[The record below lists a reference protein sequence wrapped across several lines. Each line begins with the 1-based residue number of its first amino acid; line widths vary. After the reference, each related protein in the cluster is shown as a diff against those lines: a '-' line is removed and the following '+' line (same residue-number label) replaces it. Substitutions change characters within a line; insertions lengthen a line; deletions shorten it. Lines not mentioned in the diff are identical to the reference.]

1 MFSKFLAAA
10 LLLGGTAM
18 AASPVFAQ
26 SEAEQSDAQ
35 AEPAPAEATTSAED
49 TAPAAEADSAPADP
63 VIARVDGQDILQS
76 DLVAFIQ
83 TLPPQIQ
90 GQVGFLM
97 PQLVEQMVNN
107 ALVTSAGRKAD
118 MAADPEVMAR
128 LAQFEDIIIRQVFIQ
143 RTIDAQT
150 TPERLDSAYQAYL
163 EENPPEPELV
173 ARHILVETEDAAKAL
188 IVELDGGADFAA
200 LAEENSIGPSKAN
213 GGELPPFVA
222 GDMVPEFSEAAFAM
236 EAGNHSAAPVQTQF
250 GFHIIKVEE
259 RRMTEPPSQQA
270 LEAQLREQLA
280 QDVVQDLYAELRERA
295 EVEVLLGR
303 TAPNDSAEDSAEEP
317 AASVSET
324 PEQTEPDAGSTNQ

>member
-1 MFSKFLAAA
+1 MFSKFLAAV

-18 AASPVFAQ
+18 AAQPVFAQ
-26 SEAEQSDAQ
+26 SEPEQPGAQ
-35 AEPAPAEATTSAED
+35 AEPAPAEETMSEGE
-49 TAPAAEADSAPADP
+49 TAPAAEAESAPADP
-63 VIARVDGQDILQS
+63 VIARVDGEDILQS

-143 RTIDAQT
+143 RTIDART

-163 EENPPEPELV
+163 EENPPQPELV

-188 IVELDGGADFAA
+188 IVELDGGADFAK
-200 LAEENSIGPSKAN
+200 LAEENSVGPSKAN

-222 GDMVPEFSEAAFAM
+222 GDMVPEFSDAAFAM
-236 EAGNHSAAPVQTQF
+236 EAGSHSAAPVQTQF

-259 RRMTEPPSQQA
+259 RRMTEPPSQEA

-280 QDVVQDLYAELRERA
+280 QEVVQDLYAELRERA
-295 EVEVLLGR
+295 DVEVLLGR
-303 TAPNDSAEDSAEEP
+303 TAEEEP
-317 AASVSET
+317 AASESET
-324 PEQTEPDAGSTNQ
+324 PEQAEPEAGSTNQ